1 MALAETFDCPERPVL
16 RVAGEGEM
24 VCQDCYGSLVVEDYD
39 GSVSGTVGSLIDCLC
54 VELAVPPGFV
64 ECHGCAALVPVNGA
78 QAARHTPAGILGVLR
93 CNGHGAGAV
102 PAVWREPTARQWRPC
117 RVQLRSPDTRDRG
130 GRLRLAA
137 PPGLSVGCHAA
148 LPLPRCCAVAG
159 GALSTADRSRAPSRP
174 GRPIPD
180 GFRGWV
186 KGRRGAEVRPVGA
199 GALGSLGTSAP
210 CP

>member
-78 QAARHTPAGILGVLR
+78 QAARHNELLREYLAFCAATGMEPAWCLQCGEYRPLANGGRAACSCGVLTPVTEVD
-93 CNGHGAGAV
+93 GSG
-102 PAVWREPTARQWRPC
+102 W
-117 RVQLRSPDTRDRG
+117 
-130 GRLRLAA
+130 
-137 PPGLSVGCHAA
+137 PP
-148 LPLPRCCAVAG
+148 
-159 GALSTADRSRAPSRP
+159 
-174 GRPIPD
+174 
-180 GFRGWV
+180 
-186 KGRRGAEVRPVGA
+186 RPV
-199 GALGSLGTSAP
+199 
-210 CP
+210 